1 MLLNSKKVDIGMSA
15 KDFELKNIDNKI
27 YTLKNIKKSN
37 GFVISF
43 ICNHCPYVK
52 DIITRLV
59 DDFNFLLKI
68 NVGVTAVMPND
79 YEAYPEDSFENM
91 QKFSKNN
98 NFSFPYLFDY
108 KQEVAK
114 SYGAICTPDFFCF
127 NSKNKLFYRG
137 RLDDVKFQANFLERE
152 KSIINAYEKMIKE
165 NSIVTKQFS
174 SMGCSIKWR

>member
-1 MLLNSKKVDIGMSA
+1 MLLNSKKVDIGMTS
-15 KDFELKNIDNKI
+15 KDFELTSVDNEI
-27 YTLKNIKKSN
+27 YTLNSIKKRN
-37 GFVISF
+37 GFIIAF

-59 DDFNFLLKI
+59 DDFNFLLKQ
-68 NVGVTAVMPND
+68 NVGVAAVMPND

-91 QKFSKNN
+91 QKFSANN
-98 NFSFPYLFDY
+98 NFPFPYLFDY

-127 NSKNKLFYRG
+127 NNKNKLFYRG
-137 RLDDVKFQANFLERE
+137 RLDDVKFKANFLDRE
-152 KSIINAYEKMIKE
+152 KSIINAYVKMIDN
-165 NSIVTKQFS
+165 NSIEANQVS

>member
-1 MLLNSKKVDIGMSA
+1 MLLNSKKVNIGMPA
-15 KDFELKNIDNKI
+15 KDFKLMNVNNEIYSLNNI
-27 YTLKNIKKSN
+27 IKKN
-37 GFVISF
+37 GFVIAF

-52 DIITRLV
+52 DIISRLV
-59 DDFNFLLKI
+59 DDFNFLLKQD
-68 NVGVTAVMPND
+68 VGVTAVMPND

-98 NFSFPYLFDY
+98 NFSFPYLFDK

-127 NSKNKLFYRG
+127 DNKNKLFYRG
-137 RLDDVKFQANFLERE
+137 RLDNVKFNANFLERE

-165 NSIVTKQFS
+165 STIIDKQVS